1 MEHLELAANI
11 LLGGNEAEH
20 GFVSYSA
27 NCFSFVLYFFLAV
40 VKAVLMGPRPFFKP
54 KLPFLPL
61 AHGDVRSQPSVP
73 FWAASTKDS
82 I

>member
-1 MEHLELAANI
+1 MGHLELAANI
-11 LLGGNEAEH
+11 LLGGNEAKC

-27 NCFSFVLYFFLAV
+27 NCFSFALYLFLAV
-40 VKAVLMGPRPFFKP
+40 VKAVLVGPTPFFKP
-54 KLPFLPL
+54 KLPFLPP
-61 AHGDVRSQPSVP
+61 AYGDVRSYPSVP